1 MKLLGPLFFLF
12 QCFNIPGEPRGGP
25 GVSRVWPVEPI
36 PKSDLE
42 IFWNRTVPLATLGDA
57 PRAGSATL
65 LFVHVPK
72 TAGSSMEKVLE
83 HLVDTRPPLCLRRF
97 MASST
102 TLPLKL
108 IQQYPDSEPEKLGT
122 CGNDRGVS

>member
-1 MKLLGPLFFLF
+1 M
-12 QCFNIPGEPRGGP
+12 
-25 GVSRVWPVEPI
+25 
-36 PKSDLE
+36 
-42 IFWNRTVPLATLGDA
+42 GDA